1 MKNFFPLIII
11 LIIASTICSSKEE
24 KTKKDESSYIF
35 NSLINCATN
44 FYSNYLESTVKFVS
58 CPLGSKGCEIAAN
71 IQITS
76 EGLKTAGIGQEAGAK
91 ILEKVIDITS
101 KEAITGVGK
110 EAGAKII
117 EKVIDKTSTEAING
131 MAKEA
136 GTKILEKVID
146 KSSTE
151 AIKEVAGKKAEEVV
165 YKWGTKK
172 SFSFFKIIPAI
183 SSGYSFYNAYNKF
196 KNGDNLGGSLYV
208 TEGIIGWIPGLSYAS
223 LVPSVLNTIKEVSEV
238 KTDK

>member
-11 LIIASTICSSKEE
+11 LIIASTICSSTEE

-58 CPLGSKGCEIAAN
+58 CPFGSKGCDIAAN
-71 IQITS
+71 IQIAS

-136 GTKILEKVID
+136 GAKIIEKVID
-146 KSSTE
+146 KTSTE

-165 YKWGTKK
+165 YKWGTKT
-172 SFSFFKIIPAI
+172 SLSFFKIIPAI
-183 SSGYSFYNAYNKF
+183 SSGFSIYNACKKF
-196 KNGDNLGGSLYV
+196 KEGDNLGGSLYV
-208 TEGIIGWIPGLSYAS
+208 AEGIVGWIPGLSYVS
-223 LVPSVLNTIKEVSEV
+223 LVPSVVNTIKEVSEI
-238 KTDK
+238 KSNK

>member
-11 LIIASTICSSKEE
+11 LIIVSTICTSTEE

-58 CPLGSKGCEIAAN
+58 CPFGSKGCEIAAN
-71 IQITS
+71 IQIAS

-136 GTKILEKVID
+136 GTKIIEKVID
-146 KSSTE
+146 KTSTE

-165 YKWGTKK
+165 YKWGTKTSLK
-172 SFSFFKIIPAI
+172 FFKIIPVI
-183 SSGYSFYNAYNKF
+183 SSGFSIYNACKKF
-196 KNGDNLGGSLYV
+196 KEGDNLGGSLYV

-238 KTDK
+238 KSDK

>member
-11 LIIASTICSSKEE
+11 LIIASSLCTSTEE
-24 KTKKDESSYIF
+24 KTKNDESTNIF

-44 FYSNYLESTVKFVS
+44 FYYNYLESTVKYVS

-183 SSGYSFYNAYNKF
+183 SSGYSFYNAYKKF
-196 KNGDNLGGSLYV
+196 KDGDNLGGSLYV
-208 TEGIIGWIPGLSYAS
+208 AEGIVGWIPGLSYVS

>member
-11 LIIASTICSSKEE
+11 LIIASTICSSTEE

-58 CPLGSKGCEIAAN
+58 CPFGSKGCDIAAN
-71 IQITS
+71 IQIAS

-136 GTKILEKVID
+136 GAKIIEKVID
-146 KSSTE
+146 KTSTE

-165 YKWGTKK
+165 YKWGTKT
-172 SFSFFKIIPAI
+172 SLSFFKIIPAI
-183 SSGYSFYNAYNKF
+183 SSGFSIYNACKKF
-196 KNGDNLGGSLYV
+196 KEGDNLGGSLYV

>member
-11 LIIASTICSSKEE
+11 LIIASTICSSTEE

-71 IQITS
+71 IQIAS

-101 KEAITGVGK
+101 KEAINGVGK

-117 EKVIDKTSTEAING
+117 EKVIDKTSTEAI
-131 MAKEA
+131 
-136 GTKILEKVID
+136 
-146 KSSTE
+146 
-151 AIKEVAGKKAEEVV
+151 KEVAEKKAEKVV
-165 YKWGTKK
+165 YEWGTKT
-172 SFSFFKIIPAI
+172 SLSFFKIIPAI
-183 SSGYSFYNAYNKF
+183 SSVYSFYNAYNKF

-208 TEGIIGWIPGLSYAS
+208 AEGIVGWIPGLSYAS
-223 LVPSVLNTIKEVSEV
+223 LVPSVLNTIKEVSEI
-238 KTDK
+238 KSNK

>member
-165 YKWGTKK
+165 YKWGTKT
-172 SFSFFKIIPAI
+172 SFHFLKLFLLFLRVIHFIMLII
-183 SSGYSFYNAYNKF
+183 
-196 KNGDNLGGSLYV
+196 NLKMV
-208 TEGIIGWIPGLSYAS
+208 II
-223 LVPSVLNTIKEVSEV
+223 LVVHFM
-238 KTDK
+238 

>member
-11 LIIASTICSSKEE
+11 LIIASTICSSTEE

-58 CPLGSKGCEIAAN
+58 CPFGSKGCEIAAN

-165 YKWGTKK
+165 YKWGTKT

-238 KTDK
+238 KSDK

>member
-11 LIIASTICSSKEE
+11 LIIVSTICSSTEE

-58 CPLGSKGCEIAAN
+58 CPFGSKGCEIAAN

-101 KEAITGVGK
+101 KETITGVGK

-165 YKWGTKK
+165 YKWGTKT

-183 SSGYSFYNAYNKF
+183 SSGFSIYNACKKF
-196 KNGDNLGGSLYV
+196 KEGDNLGGSLYV

>member
-44 FYSNYLESTVKFVS
+44 FYSNYLESTVKFES

-136 GTKILEKVID
+136 GTKILEKLSINQVL
-146 KSSTE
+146 KQL
-151 AIKEVAGKKAEEVV
+151 KKLPE
-165 YKWGTKK
+165 KK
-172 SFSFFKIIPAI
+172 LK
-183 SSGYSFYNAYNKF
+183 K
-196 KNGDNLGGSLYV
+196 
-208 TEGIIGWIPGLSYAS
+208 
-223 LVPSVLNTIKEVSEV
+223 
-238 KTDK
+238 

>member
-58 CPLGSKGCEIAAN
+58 CPFGSKGCEIAAN
-71 IQITS
+71 IQIAS

-165 YKWGTKK
+165 YKWGTKT
-172 SFSFFKIIPAI
+172 SLSFFKIIPAI
-183 SSGYSFYNAYNKF
+183 SSGFSFYNAYKKF
-196 KNGDNLGGSLYV
+196 KDGDNLGGSLYV
-208 TEGIIGWIPGLSYAS
+208 AEGIVGWIPGLSYAS
-223 LVPSVLNTIKEVSEV
+223 LVPSVLNTIKEVSEA

>member
-165 YKWGTKK
+165 YKWGTKT

-183 SSGYSFYNAYNKF
+183 SSGFSFYNAYKKF
-196 KNGDNLGGSLYV
+196 KDGDNLGGSLYV
-208 TEGIIGWIPGLSYAS
+208 AEGIVGWIPGLSYVS
-223 LVPSVLNTIKEVSEV
+223 LIPSVANTIKEVSEI
-238 KTDK
+238 KSNK